1 MKIQI
6 AENIKRFRIARGI
19 TQNDLAVLLS
29 VSPQAVSRWENG
41 QAYPDIESLPEIAK
55 YLEVSV
61 DDLMGI
67 GARSN
72 KRLEKELHE
81 RLRAKTDD
89 DSEMAENEL
98 RILEIYE
105 ELAADKKVYLM
116 GYFRRLMQNKNG
128 KGAGI
133 QVSEERVAE
142 ARLMIRESM
151 RRSNMKDRVDL
162 LGVVAL
168 CEDEDKLELWAD
180 EYQIPDH
187 YRANIWDELLLYR
200 YSKVPEKLNVQNQK
214 ILYKNLTDALHFID
228 EGMPYGKRDVC
239 NDPHRYR
246 AALDMIAIYSKRI
259 DDIFLIPRIIMEAR
273 YAESLLKSGLNEESL
288 EMFAAVRDHLIV
300 LRNLPDDRT
309 LCGSVPMLDKVTRE
323 VSLSDKHVECVM
335 RLGWYGESRYD
346 VIREDRR
353 FAEFLEAKKS
363 FSSSEKC
370 RSWAL
375 EHGDP
380 ITDPQ
385 WQELLARAKQAASA
399 MGQGEGAVAMLT
411 SSDEICV
418 IKQSPDEN
426 LLKSL
431 IQMKARYGS
440 RVKKLVYTWNDGSID
455 LPSYDFREMLLSV
468 DERNASTEMLLG
480 GLLGFI
486 VKPLNVTMSS

>member
-41 QAYPDIESLPEIAK
+41 QAYPDIVFLPEIAK

-61 DDLMGI
+61 DELMGI
-67 GARSN
+67 GERSN
-72 KRLEKELHE
+72 KRLVNELYE
-81 RLRAKTDD
+81 RRRAKIDD
-89 DSEMAENEL
+89 ESERAENEL

-105 ELAADKKVYLM
+105 ELATDKKVFLM
-116 GYFRRLMQNKNG
+116 GYFGRLMQNRNG
-128 KGAGI
+128 KGAGV

-151 RRSNMKDRVDL
+151 RRSNMEDRVDL

-168 CEDEDKLELWAD
+168 YEDEDKLELWKD
-180 EYQIPDH
+180 EYQLPSH

-200 YSKVPEKLNVQNQK
+200 YSKVPDKLNIQNQK
-214 ILYKNLTDALHFID
+214 ILYKNLTDALHYLD
-228 EGMPYGKRDVC
+228 EGIPYGKRDVC

-246 AALDMIAIYSKRI
+246 AALDMIGIYSTRI
-259 DDIFLIPRIIMEAR
+259 DDIFIIPRIIMEAR
-273 YAESLLKSGLNEESL
+273 YAEALLKSGFNEESL
-288 EMFAAVRDHLIV
+288 EVFAAVRDHLLV
-300 LRNLPDDRT
+300 LRDLPDDCT
-309 LCGSVPMLDKVTRE
+309 LCGSVPMLDKVTLE
-323 VSLSDKHVECVM
+323 VNLSDKHIECDM
-335 RLGWYGESRYD
+335 RLGLYNESRYD

-375 EHGDP
+375 ERGDP
-380 ITDPQ
+380 ISDPK
-385 WQELLARAKQAASA
+385 WQELLDRAKQAAST
-399 MGQGEGAVAMLT
+399 MGPNEGAVALLT
-411 SSDEICV
+411 SSGEICV

-431 IQMKARYGS
+431 IQMKTRYGS
-440 RVKKLVYTWNDGSID
+440 RVEKLVYTWNDGGID

-468 DERNASTEMLLG
+468 DERNASTEMLLA

-486 VKPLNVTMSS
+486 VKPLKVTMSS